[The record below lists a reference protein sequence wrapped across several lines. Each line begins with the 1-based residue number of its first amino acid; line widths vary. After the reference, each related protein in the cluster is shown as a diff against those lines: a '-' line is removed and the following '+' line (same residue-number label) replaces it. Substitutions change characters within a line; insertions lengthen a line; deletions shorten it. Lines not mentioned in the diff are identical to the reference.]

1 VILLRLFPGLLTNGV
16 AEILESAPEKLP
28 HEKRDKLSLVTDRQ
42 KDLASAFRQCMT
54 EGQTFYTSNPY
65 RKKIYS
71 DVIKEA
77 TEVNFLSFPVLV
89 RMTASPVCE

>member
-1 VILLRLFPGLLTNGV
+1 MILLRLFPGLLTNGV

-42 KDLASAFRQCMT
+42 KDLASAFRQRMT

-65 RKKIYS
+65 RKKFYS

-77 TEVNFLSFPVLV
+77 TEVNSLSFPVLV
-89 RMTASPVCE
+89 RMTAFPSL